1 MSASFFKKPTQL
13 LLAFLA
19 LLSCSFLYAQD
30 DWSLEK
36 DKDGISIYSRAVD
49 YSDFKEFR
57 AEVTLNASIDT
68 VIAIFQDP
76 NSFTR
81 WVHQC
86 SSAEVIQQE
95 SFLDI
100 YVYQVSDMPLLV
112 SDRDIVI
119 RDVYSYSED
128 YSHWAIDVQAID
140 GMVDK
145 TDMIR
150 INNSKGIYNLYREE
164 NGETKIVWFQHADP
178 AGALPSWLV
187 NSLIVD
193 FPYNTLNSLRAL
205 SQEAKYKTAKIGYDD
220 QGVPTH
226 WAIRDF

>member
-1 MSASFFKKPTQL
+1 MLGNTLGKSSNW
-13 LLAFLA
+13 
-19 LLSCSFLYAQD
+19 LLSILLFSVSFVVSANQ

-36 DKDGISIYSRAVD
+36 EDEGISIYSRAVD
-49 YSDFKEFR
+49 YSDFREFR
-57 AEVTLNASIDT
+57 AEMTLETSIDSI
-68 VIAIFQDP
+68 IAVFQDP
-76 NSFTR
+76 NSFTH

-86 SSAEVIQQE
+86 SSAEVIKQE

-128 YSHWAIDVQAID
+128 YKKWSIDVQA
-140 GMVDK
+140 VDNVLPE
-145 TDMIR
+145 TDKIR
-150 INNSKGIYNLYREE
+150 INDSKGIYNLHQQED
-164 NGETKIVWFQHADP
+164 GTVKITWFQHADP

-193 FPYNTLNSLRAL
+193 FPFNTLNSLREL
-205 SQEAKYKTAKIGYDD
+205 VKEDKYATAKIGYEN
-220 QGVPTH
+220 GVPTH
-226 WAIRDF
+226 WAVRNF